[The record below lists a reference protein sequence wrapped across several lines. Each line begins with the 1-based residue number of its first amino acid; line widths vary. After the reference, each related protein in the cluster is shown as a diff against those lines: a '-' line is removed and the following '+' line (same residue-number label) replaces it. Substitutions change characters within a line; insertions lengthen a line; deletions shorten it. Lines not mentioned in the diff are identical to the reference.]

1 MVKNVCQKEKN
12 ISHPLFGISFKKWL
26 DLLIYNR
33 GFEPEYFT
41 RVFFITLTSISL
53 IPLRFLFK
61 IFYGPLIE
69 KTMVK
74 HPPIFI
80 IGHWRSGTT
89 FLHELISQDPQIGYV
104 SLWQT
109 LLPESF
115 LILEKSKDFLSK
127 FLPRTRP
134 MDNIEV
140 DINGPYEEEAGLA
153 VLSKWSFFHCFHFPR
168 FAKRQYFKSVH
179 FKDLNE
185 NEIKQWKKT
194 YTQLIKA
201 ATFTNHGKLLVLKN
215 PSNTARIKILLEMF
229 PDAKFIHI
237 YRNPFYVYVS
247 TIKMRTRVLEKL
259 ALQNTTNEEIK
270 KHVIEDYIHLM
281 KTFFKQKK
289 LICLNCR
296 VNLQ

>member
-115 LILEKSKDFLSK
+115 LILEKSKEG
-127 FLPRTRP
+127 
-134 MDNIEV
+134 N
-140 DINGPYEEEAGLA
+140 
-153 VLSKWSFFHCFHFPR
+153 
-168 FAKRQYFKSVH
+168 FAEITLHVSG
-179 FKDLNE
+179 KDLVSSE
-185 NEIKQWKKT
+185 SSDDIIKSIDFAVEKMERQLKKF
-194 YTQLIKA
+194 K
-201 ATFTNHGKLLVLKN
+201 
-215 PSNTARIKILLEMF
+215 
-229 PDAKFIHI
+229 
-237 YRNPFYVYVS
+237 
-247 TIKMRTRVLEKL
+247 EKRYS
-259 ALQNTTNEEIK
+259 
-270 KHVIEDYIHLM
+270 H
-281 KTFFKQKK
+281 
-289 LICLNCR
+289 
-296 VNLQ
+296 